1 MIKIDAEV
9 EIYFYGQLKVATGHV
24 LANLTSVHSN
34 LAVSFGT
41 QQDQEFVAPSVTLNV
56 LTLNL
61 DDAKSDIKIE
71 GFFLSVFTN
80 MILDEFKTKIFA
92 KIGQET

>member
-1 MIKIDAEV
+1 
-9 EIYFYGQLKVATGHV
+9 
-24 LANLTSVHSN
+24 
-34 LAVSFGT
+34 
-41 QQDQEFVAPSVTLNV
+41 V

-92 KIGQET
+92 KIGEET